1 MAAPLQEMDGP
12 DGAMNGAKAAAKAG
26 PHDGPHDGPKKV
38 TVIGAGIAGLV
49 AAYELERLGHQV
61 QVIEASHEIGG
72 RIHTHRF
79 PGTRTGPGSSA
90 GGSSGGGGGQAG
102 PFAELGAMRIPAGHR
117 LTLHYIAELGLQN
130 QVCEFRT
137 LFSDDAA
144 YLPSSSGYLRVRDAR
159 ETLVDEFAAGLP
171 NRDYRDNTL
180 LFGAWLDA
188 SIRAIAPRQFYD
200 GLHREIDVELLD
212 LVDHLDLTPY
222 RCGSAG
228 NRIDLHAFF
237 SDHPQVR
244 SSCPP
249 RLERF
254 LDDVLDETSSTI
266 VRLRDGMDGLPR
278 RLASR
283 IRGRISTGQEVVG
296 IDVRGDAVTLR
307 IRQGLRTVT
316 RSCDYV
322 VCTIPFTVLRR
333 MELTGF
339 DQDKLDIVHRT
350 KYWAATKIAFHCR
363 EAFWEKDGISGGASF
378 TGGHV
383 RQTYYPPADGD
394 PELGAVLLASYSIGP
409 DADALSLLSEA
420 ERNTVVAKE
429 LGVMHPEL
437 RRPGM
442 ILGVAGRAWGTR
454 PWSWGAATVRWG
466 QEAAL
471 REAER
476 REAAR
481 PQKGLFFAG
490 EHCSSKPAWIE
501 GAIESAIDVA
511 HEIEWYEPRASR
523 VFAATRPSRS
533 DEPA

>member
-1 MAAPLQEMDGP
+1 MKAPLQEIDGP
-12 DGAMNGAKAAAKAG
+12 DGAIG
-26 PHDGPHDGPKKV
+26 GPKKV

-49 AAYELERLGHQV
+49 AAYELERLGHHV
-61 QVIEASHEIGG
+61 QVVEGSREIGG

-79 PGTRTGPGSSA
+79 PGGPPE
-90 GGSSGGGGGQAG
+90 GGGQAG

-117 LTLHYIAELGLQN
+117 LTMHYIAELGLQN
-130 QVCEFRT
+130 QVREFRT

-144 YLPSSSGYLRVRDAR
+144 YLPSSSGYLRVRDAH
-159 ETLVDEFAAGLP
+159 ETLVDDFAAGLP
-171 NRDYRDNTL
+171 DRRYRSDTL

-200 GLHREIDVELLD
+200 GLHDEIGVELLN
-212 LVDHLDLTPY
+212 LIDHIDLTPY
-222 RCGSAG
+222 RCGSAK
-228 NRIDLHAFF
+228 NRIDLHTFF
-237 SDHPQVR
+237 ADHPQVR
-244 SSCPP
+244 SFCPP

-266 VRLRDGMDGLPR
+266 VRLRDGMDALPR

-283 IRGRISTGQEVVG
+283 IRGEISTGQEVVG
-296 IDVRGDAVTLR
+296 IDVRDDAVVLR
-307 IRQGLRTVT
+307 IRQGVRTVT
-316 RSCDYV
+316 RTCDYV
-322 VCTIPFTVLRR
+322 VCTIPFTVLRKMR
-333 MELTGF
+333 LTGF
-339 DQDKLDIVHRT
+339 DKNKLDIVHQT

-383 RQTYYPPADGD
+383 RQTYYPPTDGD
-394 PELGAVLLASYSIGP
+394 PAHGAVLLASYTIGP
-409 DADALSLLSEA
+409 DADALSRLSEA
-420 ERNTVVAKE
+420 ERNAVVTRE
-429 LGVMHPEL
+429 LSVMHPEL

-442 ILGVAGRAWGTR
+442 VLGVAGRAWGAR
-454 PWSWGAATVRWG
+454 RWSSGAATVRWG

-501 GAIESAIDVA
+501 GAIESAIDAA

-533 DEPA
+533 DESA

>member
-1 MAAPLQEMDGP
+1 MTAPLKEMDGP
-12 DGAMNGAKAAAKAG
+12 DGAIG
-26 PHDGPHDGPKKV
+26 GPKKV

-49 AAYELERLGHQV
+49 AAYELERLGHDV
-61 QVIEASHEIGG
+61 QVIEGSHEIGG

-79 PGTRTGPGSSA
+79 PGGGRTGPL
-90 GGSSGGGGGQAG
+90 
-102 PFAELGAMRIPAGHR
+102 AELGAMRIPAGHR
-117 LTLHYIAELGLQN
+117 LTMHYIAELGLQK
-130 QVCEFRT
+130 QVREFRT
-137 LFSDDAA
+137 LFSDEAA
-144 YLPSSSGYLRVRDAR
+144 YLPTSSGYLRVRDAH
-159 ETLVDEFAAGLP
+159 ETLVAEFAARLP
-171 NRDYRDNTL
+171 DRNYQDDTL

-200 GLHREIDVELLD
+200 GLHDDIGVELLN
-212 LVDHLDLTPY
+212 LIDHFDLTPY
-222 RCGSAG
+222 RHGSAK

-237 SDHPQVR
+237 ADHPQVR
-244 SSCPP
+244 SFCPP

-266 VRLRDGMDGLPR
+266 VRLHDGMDALPR
-278 RLASR
+278 QLAAR
-283 IRGRISTGQEVVG
+283 IRGPISTGQEVVG
-296 IDVRGDAVTLR
+296 VDVRDDGVVLR

-316 RSCDYV
+316 RTCDYV
-322 VCTIPFTVLRR
+322 VCTIPFTVLRTMR
-333 MELTGF
+333 LTGF
-339 DQDKLDIVHRT
+339 DQEKLDIVHQT
-350 KYWAATKIAFHCR
+350 KYWPATKIAFHCR

-394 PELGAVLLASYSIGP
+394 PALGAVLLASYTIGP
-409 DADALSLLSEA
+409 DADALAKLGEA
-420 ERNTVVAKE
+420 ERNAVVARE
-429 LGVMHPEL
+429 LSVMHPEL

-442 ILGVAGRAWGTR
+442 VLGVAGRAWGAR
-454 PWSWGAATVRWG
+454 RWSWGAATVRWG

-501 GAIESAIDVA
+501 GAIESAIDAA
-511 HEIEWYEPRASR
+511 HEIEWYEPRSSR
-523 VFAATRPSRS
+523 VFAASRTCRSQEPS
-533 DEPA
+533 

>member
-1 MAAPLQEMDGP
+1 MTAPLQDSDGP
-12 DGAMNGAKAAAKAG
+12 DDAIG
-26 PHDGPHDGPKKV
+26 GPKQV

-49 AAYELERLGHQV
+49 TAYELERLGHHV
-61 QVIEASHEIGG
+61 QIIEGSHEIGG

-79 PGTRTGPGSSA
+79 SDA
-90 GGSSGGGGGQAG
+90 GRPG

-117 LTLHYIAELGLQN
+117 LTMHYIAELGLQN
-130 QVCEFRT
+130 QVREFRT

-144 YLPSSSGYLRVRDAR
+144 YLPSSAGYLRVREAHD
-159 ETLVDEFAAGLP
+159 TLVDEFATGLP
-171 NRDYRDNTL
+171 SAHYREDTL

-200 GLHREIDVELLD
+200 GPHNDIGVELLN
-212 LVDHLDLTPY
+212 LVDDIDLTPY
-222 RCGSAG
+222 RCGTAR
-228 NRIDLHAFF
+228 NRIDLHALFA
-237 SDHPQVR
+237 DHPRVR
-244 SSCPP
+244 ASCPP

-254 LDDVLDETSSTI
+254 LDDVLDETSSSI
-266 VRLRDGMDGLPR
+266 VRLRDGMDELPR

-283 IRGRISTGQEVVG
+283 IRGKISLGQEVIG
-296 IDVRGDAVTLR
+296 IDVHDDTVTLTV
-307 IRQGLRTVT
+307 RQGLRTVT
-316 RSCDYV
+316 RTCDYV
-322 VCTIPFTVLRR
+322 VCTIPFTVLRKIR
-333 MELTGF
+333 LTGF
-339 DQDKLDIVHRT
+339 DQDKLDIVHQT
-350 KYWAATKIAFHCR
+350 KYWPATKIAFHCR
-363 EAFWEKDGISGGASF
+363 EPFWEKDGISGGASF

-394 PELGAVLLASYSIGP
+394 PALGAVLLASYTIGP
-409 DADALSLLSEA
+409 DAEALARLSEA
-420 ERNTVVAKE
+420 ERDALITKE
-429 LGVMHPEL
+429 LSVMHPEL

-442 ILGVAGRAWGTR
+442 VLSVAGRAWGAR
-454 PWSWGAATVRWG
+454 RWSWGAATVRWG

-501 GAIESAIDVA
+501 GAIESAIDAA

-523 VFAATRPSRS
+523 VFAASRPSRS
-533 DEPA
+533 DRSA

>member
-1 MAAPLQEMDGP
+1 MTAPWQETDVS
-12 DGAMNGAKAAAKAG
+12 DGAG
-26 PHDGPHDGPKKV
+26 DGPKKV

-49 AAYELERLGHQV
+49 AAYELERLGHHV
-61 QVIEASHEIGG
+61 EVVEASGGIGG

-79 PGTRTGPGSSA
+79 PG
-90 GGSSGGGGGQAG
+90 AG
-102 PFAELGAMRIPAGHR
+102 PNGPYAELGAMRIPAGHR
-117 LTLHYIAELGLQN
+117 LTMHYIAELGLQN
-130 QVCEFRT
+130 QVREFRT

-144 YLPSSSGYLRVRDAR
+144 YLPSADGYLRVRDAHGA
-159 ETLVDEFAAGLP
+159 LVREFAAALP
-171 NRDYRDNTL
+171 DRGYRDNTL

-188 SIRAIAPRQFYD
+188 SIRAIAPRRFYD
-200 GLHREIDVELLD
+200 GLHDEIGVELLN
-212 LVDHLDLTPY
+212 LVDHIDLAPY
-222 RCGSAG
+222 RCGASG
-228 NRIDLHAFF
+228 NRMDLHRFF
-237 SDHPQVR
+237 ADHPQVR
-244 SSCPP
+244 SFCPP

-254 LDDVLDETSSTI
+254 LDDVLDETSSSI
-266 VRLRDGMDGLPR
+266 VRLRGGMDALPR

-283 IRGRISTGQEVVG
+283 VRGTITTGREVVG
-296 IDVRGDAVTLR
+296 IDVRDDAVLLS
-307 IRQGLRTVT
+307 IRQGARTYT

-333 MELTGF
+333 MRLTGF
-339 DQDKLDIVHRT
+339 DQEKLDIVHQT
-350 KYWAATKIAFHCR
+350 KYWAATKIALLCR
-363 EAFWEKDGISGGASF
+363 EPFWEKDGISGGASF

-383 RQTYYPPADGD
+383 RQTYYPPAEGD
-394 PELGAVLLASYSIGP
+394 PALGAVLLASYTIGP
-409 DADALSLLSEA
+409 DADALGRLGEA
-420 ERNTVVAKE
+420 ERNALVLAE
-429 LGVMHPEL
+429 LSEMHPEL

-442 ILGVAGRAWGTR
+442 VRDVAGLAWGER

-501 GAIESAIDVA
+501 GAIESAIDAA

-523 VFAATRPSRS
+523 VFATARPSRS
-533 DEPA
+533 DRSA

>member
-1 MAAPLQEMDGP
+1 MTAPLQEIDFDHT
-12 DGAMNGAKAAAKAG
+12 DGAIG
-26 PHDGPHDGPKKV
+26 GPKKV
-38 TVIGAGIAGLV
+38 TVLGAGIAGLV
-49 AAYELERLGHQV
+49 AAYELERLGHHV
-61 QVIEASHEIGG
+61 QIIEGSHEIGG

-79 PGTRTGPGSSA
+79 PGNGRSGPT
-90 GGSSGGGGGQAG
+90 
-102 PFAELGAMRIPAGHR
+102 AELGAMRIPAGHR
-117 LTLHYIAELGLQN
+117 LTMHYIAELGLQN
-130 QVCEFRT
+130 QVSEFRT

-144 YLPSSSGYLRVRDAR
+144 YLPSSSGYIRVRDAH
-159 ETLVDEFAAGLP
+159 ETLVEEFAGGLP
-171 NRDYRDNTL
+171 DRHYQDNTL

-200 GLHREIDVELLD
+200 GLHDDIGVELLN
-212 LVDHLDLTPY
+212 LVDHIDLTPY
-222 RCGSAG
+222 RCGRAG

-244 SSCPP
+244 SFCPP

-266 VRLRDGMDGLPR
+266 VRLRGGMDALPR

-283 IRGRISTGQEVVG
+283 IRGEIVTGREVVG
-296 IDVRGDAVTLR
+296 IDVRDDAVDLR
-307 IRQGLRTVT
+307 IRHGVRTFT
-316 RSCDYV
+316 RTCDYV
-322 VCTIPFTVLRR
+322 VCTIPFTVLKK
-333 MELTGF
+333 MPLTGF
-339 DQDKLDIVHRT
+339 DQEKLDIVHQT

-363 EAFWEKDGISGGASF
+363 EPFWEQDGISGGASF

-394 PELGAVLLASYSIGP
+394 PAYGAVLLASYSIGP
-409 DADALSLLSEA
+409 DADTLSRLGEA
-420 ERNTVVAKE
+420 ERNAVVIKE
-429 LGVMHPEL
+429 LSVMHPQL

-442 ILGVAGRAWGTR
+442 VLGVSGRDWGTR
-454 PWSWGAATVRWG
+454 HWSRGAATVRWN

-481 PQKGLFFAG
+481 PQRGLSFAG

-501 GAIESAIDVA
+501 GAIESAIDAA
-511 HEIEWYEPRASR
+511 HEIEWYEPRANR

-533 DEPA
+533 EESA

>member
-1 MAAPLQEMDGP
+1 MAAPLQEIDGP
-12 DGAMNGAKAAAKAG
+12 DGVNG
-26 PHDGPHDGPKKV
+26 GPKKV

-49 AAYELERLGHQV
+49 AAYELERLGHHV
-61 QVIEASHEIGG
+61 EVIEASRDIGG

-79 PGTRTGPGSSA
+79 PGD
-90 GGSSGGGGGQAG
+90 GQAG

-117 LTLHYIAELGLQN
+117 LTMHYIAELGLQN
-130 QVCEFRT
+130 QVREFRT

-144 YLPSSSGYLRVRDAR
+144 YLPSSSGYLRVRDAH
-159 ETLVDEFAAGLP
+159 ETLVTEFAAGLP
-171 NRDYRDNTL
+171 HHDYRAHTM

-200 GLHREIDVELLD
+200 GLHNEIDVQLLN
-212 LVDHLDLTPY
+212 LVDHIDLAPY
-222 RCGSAG
+222 LCGSSG

-237 SDHPQVR
+237 ADHPQVR
-244 SSCPP
+244 SLCPP

-254 LDDVLDETSSTI
+254 LDDVLDETSPTI
-266 VRLRDGMDGLPR
+266 VRLRDGMDALPR

-283 IRGRISTGQEVVG
+283 IRGQVSTGQEVVG
-296 IDVRGDAVTLR
+296 IDVRDDAVRLR
-307 IRQGLRTVT
+307 VRQGIRTFT
-316 RSCDYV
+316 RDCDYV

-333 MELTGF
+333 MQLSGF
-339 DQDKLDIVHRT
+339 DQDKLDIVHQT

-363 EAFWEKDGISGGASF
+363 EPFWEKDGISGGASF
-378 TGGHV
+378 TGGQV

-394 PELGAVLLASYSIGP
+394 PALGAVLLASYTIGP
-409 DADALSLLSEA
+409 DADALSRLSEA
-420 ERNTVVAKE
+420 ERNAVVTRE
-429 LGVMHPEL
+429 LSVMHPEL

-442 ILGVAGRAWGTR
+442 VLGVAGRAWGAR
-454 PWSWGAATVRWG
+454 RWSWGAATVRWG

-471 REAER
+471 REAEQ

-490 EHCSSKPAWIE
+490 EHCSAKPAWIE

-523 VFAATRPSRS
+523 VFAVSRASRS
-533 DEPA
+533 GESA

>member
-1 MAAPLQEMDGP
+1 MTAPLQDSDGP
-12 DGAMNGAKAAAKAG
+12 DGANG
-26 PHDGPHDGPKKV
+26 GPKKV

-49 AAYELERLGHQV
+49 TAYELERLGHDV
-61 QVIEASHEIGG
+61 QIIEGSREVGG

-79 PGTRTGPGSSA
+79 A
-90 GGSSGGGGGQAG
+90 GAGEAG

-117 LTLHYIAELGLQN
+117 LTMHYIAELGLQN
-130 QVCEFRT
+130 QVREFRT

-144 YLPSSSGYLRVRDAR
+144 YLPSSAGYLRVREAHD
-159 ETLVDEFAAGLP
+159 TLVDNFAAGLP
-171 NRDYRDNTL
+171 SAHYRPDTL

-200 GLHREIDVELLD
+200 GLHNDIGVELLD
-212 LVDHLDLTPY
+212 LVDHIDLAPY
-222 RCGSAG
+222 RCGTAH

-237 SDHPQVR
+237 ADHPRIR
-244 SSCPP
+244 SSCPL

-254 LDDVLDETSSTI
+254 LDDVLDETSSSI
-266 VRLRDGMDGLPR
+266 VRLRDGMDALPR
-278 RLASR
+278 RLAAR
-283 IRGRISTGQEVVG
+283 IRGRIALGQEVVG
-296 IDVRGDAVTLR
+296 IDVRDDAVVLR
-307 IRQGLRTVT
+307 IRQGGTTVT
-316 RSCDYV
+316 RTCDYV

-333 MELTGF
+333 MRLTGF
-339 DQDKLDIVHRT
+339 DQDKLDIVHQT
-350 KYWAATKIAFHCR
+350 KYWPATKIAFHCR

-394 PELGAVLLASYSIGP
+394 PALGAVLLASYTIGP
-409 DADALSLLSEA
+409 DADALAQLSEP
-420 ERNTVVAKE
+420 ERNALVTKE
-429 LGVMHPEL
+429 LSVMHPEL

-442 ILGVAGRAWGTR
+442 VLGVAGRAWGAR
-454 PWSWGAATVRWG
+454 RWSWGAATVRWG

-481 PQKGLFFAG
+481 PQRGLFFAG

-501 GAIESAIDVA
+501 GAIESAIDAA
-511 HEIEWYEPRASR
+511 HEIEWCEPRAR
-523 VFAATRPSRS
+523 GVFAASRPSRS
-533 DEPA
+533 DRSA

>member
-1 MAAPLQEMDGP
+1 MAAPLQEIDGP
-12 DGAMNGAKAAAKAG
+12 DGASG
-26 PHDGPHDGPKKV
+26 GPKNI

-49 AAYELERLGHQV
+49 TAYELERLGHHV
-61 QVIEASHEIGG
+61 QIIEGSHEIGG

-79 PGTRTGPGSSA
+79 PG
-90 GGSSGGGGGQAG
+90 GGQAG
-102 PFAELGAMRIPAGHR
+102 PYAELGAMRIPAGHR
-117 LTLHYIAELGLQN
+117 LTMHYIAELGLQN
-130 QVCEFRT
+130 QVREFRT

-144 YLPSSSGYLRVRDAR
+144 YLPSSAGYLRVRDAH

-171 NRDYRDNTL
+171 HRNYHENTM

-188 SIRAIAPRQFYD
+188 SIRAIAPRQFYG
-200 GLHREIDVELLD
+200 GLRDEIDVELLN
-212 LVDHLDLTPY
+212 LVDHIDLTPY
-222 RCGSAG
+222 RCGSAR
-228 NRIDLHAFF
+228 NRIDLHSFF
-237 SDHPQVR
+237 ADHPQVR
-244 SSCPP
+244 SFCPP

-266 VRLRDGMDGLPR
+266 VRLRDGMDALPR
-278 RLASR
+278 RLAAR
-283 IRGRISTGQEVVG
+283 IRGTISTGQEVVG
-296 IDVRGDAVTLR
+296 IDVREDSVVLR
-307 IRQGLRTVT
+307 IRQGIRTLT
-316 RSCDYV
+316 RTCDYV

-333 MELTGF
+333 MRLTGF
-339 DQDKLDIVHRT
+339 DDDKLNIVHQT

-363 EAFWEKDGISGGASF
+363 EAFWEADGISGGASF

-394 PELGAVLLASYSIGP
+394 PALGAVLLASYTIGP
-409 DADALSLLSEA
+409 DADALSRLGDA
-420 ERNTVVAKE
+420 ERDAVIARE
-429 LGVMHPEL
+429 LGVMHPQL

-442 ILGVAGRAWGTR
+442 VLGVAGRAWGMR
-454 PWSWGAATVRWG
+454 RWSWGAATVRWG

-481 PQKGLFFAG
+481 PQRGLFFAG

-501 GAIESAIDVA
+501 GAIESAIDTA
-511 HEIEWYEPRASR
+511 HEIEWYEPRANR
-523 VFAATRPSRS
+523 VFAALRPSCS

>member
-1 MAAPLQEMDGP
+1 MTAPLQEIDGP
-12 DGAMNGAKAAAKAG
+12 DGAIGR
-26 PHDGPHDGPKKV
+26 PKKV

-49 AAYELERLGHQV
+49 TAYELERLGHHV
-61 QVIEASHEIGG
+61 QVIEGSRDIGG

-79 PGTRTGPGSSA
+79 PG
-90 GGSSGGGGGQAG
+90 GGAAG

-117 LTLHYIAELGLQN
+117 LTMHYIAELGLQN

-144 YLPSSSGYLRVRDAR
+144 YLPSSSGYLRVRDAH

-171 NRDYRDNTL
+171 NRHYRDNTL

-188 SIRAIAPRQFYD
+188 SIRAIAPRQFYAE
-200 GLHREIDVELLD
+200 LHDEIGAELLN
-212 LVDHLDLTPY
+212 LVDHIDLAPY

-237 SDHPQVR
+237 ADHPQVR
-244 SSCPP
+244 SLCPP

-266 VRLRDGMDGLPR
+266 VRLRNGMDTLPR

-283 IRGRISTGQEVVG
+283 IRGKISTGQEVVG
-296 IDVRGDAVTLR
+296 IDVRDDEVVLR
-307 IRQGLRTVT
+307 IRQGVRTFT

-333 MELTGF
+333 MQLTGF
-339 DQDKLDIVHRT
+339 DQDKLDIVHQT
-350 KYWAATKIAFHCR
+350 KYWPATKIAFHCR

-394 PELGAVLLASYSIGP
+394 PALGAVLLASYTIGP
-409 DADALSLLSEA
+409 DADALGRLSET
-420 ERNTVVAKE
+420 ERNAVVSRE
-429 LGVMHPEL
+429 LSVMHPEL
-437 RRPGM
+437 SRPGM
-442 ILGVAGRAWGTR
+442 VLGVAGRAWGAR
-454 PWSWGAATVRWG
+454 RWSWGAATVRWG

-476 REAAR
+476 RAAAR

-501 GAIESAIDVA
+501 GAIESAIDAA

-523 VFAATRPSRS
+523 VFAAARTSRADGS
-533 DEPA
+533 A